1 MISGSGLPPG
11 QLPINYFPV
20 QFTRRLSMAIS
31 ERRREMKRRR
41 QRREKRLKSR
51 LKLAKA
57 TGNPR
62 AAEVVHEKGRGE
74 KKAGK

>member
-1 MISGSGLPPG
+1 
-11 QLPINYFPV
+11 
-20 QFTRRLSMAIS
+20 MAIS

-62 AAEVVHEKGRGE
+62 AGVAGKEVVQEKGRGE
-74 KKAGK
+74 KKAGE

>member
-1 MISGSGLPPG
+1 
-11 QLPINYFPV
+11 
-20 QFTRRLSMAIS
+20 MAIS

-51 LKLAKA
+51 LKLARP

-62 AAEVVHEKGRGE
+62 AAEVVQEKGRGE
-74 KKAGK
+74 KKAEK